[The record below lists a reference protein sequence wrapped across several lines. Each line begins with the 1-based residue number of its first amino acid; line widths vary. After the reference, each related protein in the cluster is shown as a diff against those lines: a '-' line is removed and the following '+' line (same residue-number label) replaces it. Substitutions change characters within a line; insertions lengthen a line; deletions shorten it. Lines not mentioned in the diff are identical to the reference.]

1 MSNKETKTDLPKE
14 TFCIERYDGK
24 KCQIWDQEH
33 PVLPLADYNQPK
45 CYSTRKQ
52 SGTI

>member
-24 KCQIWDQEH
+24 SQQGFQMPFMISKMSN
-33 PVLPLADYNQPK
+33 L
-45 CYSTRKQ
+45 R
-52 SGTI
+52 SGTSGTSAC